1 MTSYFPNKQLE
12 LLHSSSSSCRIMS
25 RLPSL
30 LVEAARSAAEADGL
44 RPPSK
49 NRRNDKAAEP
59 SALSRL
65 AAAGGINAIV
75 KKEAE
80 LSAMDRARNAVAA
93 SQHQHHLKTSSAGT
107 AAHSAAHLLAATN
120 PVRKPAPIAPSTTSN
135 NNKKKG
141 PPLRRGKW
149 TPEEEAY
156 ANRLIQEFKAGLLP
170 LTDGTTLRTFLS
182 KLLNCDP
189 MRISKKFVGSNCIG
203 KQVFRRRTADI
214 NRLTPEQIQQSRAE
228 LSDLERRFLE
238 RVAQTNRVKST
249 GVGGNGGAAA
259 VAATEKIKE
268 EIENSLPSPPWL
280 NPPIGY
286 KHGQG
291 AALAAANLTGGG
303 PNRSAAAA
311 GRALLQGLGSNDF
324 KGAFDRKPSNP
335 SLQSGRSAG
344 LLTLAGLGGSS
355 RQNLLNA
362 LSGRRSANNLLAAAA
377 AANSNS
383 GLSNSAMA
391 SIARNASAARLAG
404 ITAAGSSMNNLLLK
418 SGLSRDQL
426 TRLARDGGVSSASLT
441 NMMDRQSSFDALMSL
456 DLQSLQSIDNLANLI
471 QSGSTLPG
479 QVPQNGLKNWSAENC
494 NNLASSVNVKSNG
507 SSNNISDLASAR
519 RMASVGRM
527 QSLLRSLSNQNMN
540 KNPSGGSNSNFS
552 NLLQSMQSSL
562 GNGSQNSLFNNN
574 NGNSHSNATSA
585 LSLANL
591 LRADSSTGLSALRAQ
606 DGLNQRNSSVDD
618 FLSLVAAG
626 DIPHQDPSLLNIPL
640 MQQQQQHHHNPNQSG
655 AQAAAT
661 FLAQQQL
668 LAQAGGSSSALA
680 SVLAQSNSL
689 GNLNEHS
696 SAASLLE
703 HLGSAGS
710 AASLLNSS
718 SAREAL
724 SSLGGGGG
732 SSSAL
737 KRKLMDLES
746 AHDAQIKKKRF

>member
-1 MTSYFPNKQLE
+1 
-12 LLHSSSSSCRIMS
+12 MS
-25 RLPSL
+25 VDQQTLPSL

-44 RPPSK
+44 APPLATTTDD
-49 NRRNDKAAEP
+49 DKAVA
-59 SALSRL
+59 SSVLSSL
-65 AAAGGINAIV
+65 ANSV
-75 KKEAE
+75 TNVSNKKDPGPE
-80 LSAMDRARNAVAA
+80 LSAMDRARNAIAA
-93 SQHQHHLKTSSAGT
+93 AHQQHSVKASSASGT
-107 AAHSAAHLLAATN
+107 SHLMATN
-120 PVRKPAPIAPSTTSN
+120 PIRKPMNQGASQPSSSG
-135 NNKKKG
+135 KKKG

-228 LSDLERRFLE
+228 LSELERRFLE
-238 RVAQTNRVKST
+238 RVAQTNRVKSS
-249 GVGGNGGAAA
+249 GVGGGGGAAT
-259 VAATEKIKE
+259 VTTSTEKMKDDMD
-268 EIENSLPSPPWL
+268 NAPPSPPWL
-280 NPPIGY
+280 NPPLGF

-291 AALAAANLTGGG
+291 AALAAANLSGGG
-303 PNRSAAAA
+303 TNRSAAAA
-311 GRALLQGLGSNDF
+311 GRALLQGLGSSDF
-324 KGAFDRKPSNP
+324 KTAFDRKASNP
-335 SLQSGRSAG
+335 SLSSRGSAG
-344 LLTLAGLGGSS
+344 LLALAGLSGNSSS

-362 LSGRRSANNLLAAAA
+362 LSGRTPSSNPLAAAA
-377 AANSNS
+377 ASNSNS

-391 SIARNASAARLAG
+391 QIARNASAARLAG

-426 TRLARDGGVSSASLT
+426 TRLARDGGVSSASLS

-471 QSGSTLPG
+471 QSGNALPG
-479 QVPQNGLKNWSAENC
+479 QVPQNGLKNWSSESS
-494 NNLASSVNVKSNG
+494 NNLSPASNG
-507 SSNNISDLASAR
+507 SSSNLSNLASAR
-519 RMASVGRM
+519 RLASVGRM
-527 QSLLRSLSNQNMN
+527 QSLLRSLSSQNMS
-540 KNPSGGSNSNFS
+540 KNSNGGSNSNFS
-552 NLLQSMQSSL
+552 NLLQSMQNNL
-562 GNGSQNSLFNNN
+562 GNSSQSNLLSGNHGSSSNNN
-574 NGNSHSNATSA
+574 NAASA

-606 DGLNQRNSSVDD
+606 DGLNQRQSSVDD

-626 DIPHQDPSLLNIPL
+626 DIPHQDPSLLNVPL
-640 MQQQQQHHHNPNQSG
+640 MQQQQQQNSNQSG

-661 FLAQQQL
+661 LLAQQQL

-680 SVLAQSNSL
+680 SLGLKKHSNHGLGSL
-689 GNLNEHS
+689 ESLKKNS
-696 SAASLLE
+696 STASLLE
-703 HLGSAGS
+703 QLRSAGS
-710 AASLLNSS
+710 SASLLNSS

-724 SSLGGGGG
+724 SSLGNAHG

-737 KRKLMDLES
+737 KRKLMDLEAS
-746 AHDAQIKKKRF
+746 FDAQKKTKHM